1 MTATAAPAPSGG
13 GGERDENR
21 VGPTQDSGRAWAV
34 AVAFALTAALAFGTS
49 YSFGTF
55 FDEMSAEFDASR
67 GATAAVF
74 AITTFLFFGV
84 GIISGPLSDRFGPR
98 RLLIAAA
105 FIMGGGLLATSRVHS
120 LGLGYLTYGVGVGFG
135 AGLYVTPAFA
145 VVGGW
150 FVRRRAM
157 ALGLVSTGSGLG
169 TLVLVPVASRLIGAY
184 GWRQTYVILG
194 ILAFVV
200 LLGASFVV
208 KAPPVAPPGEVG
220 FRLRAVTGT
229 RPFRLLFVSN
239 FLMSLALFVAFAF
252 LVPFAEDEGITSRN
266 ASLLLSIVGAASI
279 TGRLALSSLVKRFG
293 PLRLYQV
300 CLAVQPV
307 AYLVWLVS
315 GGSYAALALFA
326 VLLGS
331 SYGGYVALGPTVA
344 AHLFGVVGL
353 GGLIGALFFGSAIGG
368 LIGPPVA
375 GSLADRSGGHALP
388 IVMALVVTVAA
399 FLVVLGVRE
408 ADEAPAPA
416 PEADPAPA

>member
-1 MTATAAPAPSGG
+1 MTSAPP
-13 GGERDENR
+13 DEHGDR
-21 VGPTQDSGRAWAV
+21 PAGPAQDSGRAWAV

-105 FIMGGGLLATSRVHS
+105 FIMGGGLLATSRVQS

-157 ALGLVSTGSGLG
+157 ALGIVSTGSGLG

-200 LLGASFVV
+200 LLAASFVV
-208 KAPPVAPPGEVG
+208 ERPPVAPPGEVG
-220 FRLRAVTGT
+220 FSLRVVTAT

-252 LVPFAEDEGITSRN
+252 LVPFAEDEGISSRS
-266 ASLLLSIVGAASI
+266 ASLLISIVGAASI

-307 AYLVWLVS
+307 AYLVWLVA
-315 GGSYAALALFA
+315 GGYPALALFA

-353 GGLIGALFFGSAIGG
+353 GSLIGALFFGSAVGG

-375 GSLADRSGGHALP
+375 GFLADSSGGHALP
-388 IVMALVVTVAA
+388 IILAMVATVLALV
-399 FLVVLGVRE
+399 VVLGVRDPN
-408 ADEAPAPA
+408 AAPATALEAEPTPA
-416 PEADPAPA
+416 